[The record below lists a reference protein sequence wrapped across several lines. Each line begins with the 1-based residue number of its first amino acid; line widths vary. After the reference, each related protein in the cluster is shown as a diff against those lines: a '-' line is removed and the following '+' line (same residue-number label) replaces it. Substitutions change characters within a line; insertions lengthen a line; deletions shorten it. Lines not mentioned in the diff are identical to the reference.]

1 MTNLIRGMR
10 LPCTAQASCWLAAK
24 QEAFKP
30 DMSPPAAD
38 SACHTSLP
46 LALRRR

>member
-1 MTNLIRGMR
+1 MTSPIRGLH
-10 LPCTAQASCWLAAK
+10 LPCTAQASCWLAAM

-30 DMSPPAAD
+30 DTSPPAAD
-38 SACHTSLP
+38 GACHASLP